1 MHVLVSEFCCLENF
15 LVVKMNKVIYSKSYS
30 VIYFWAYY
38 LISYIFIQHVWKM
51 VLMAYRISINNFQQL
66 FHNYLLLFLSFSLKP
81 MHESYHYCYYL
92 LYCNKHAMR
101 VKQNMC
107 KMQSIFILH
116 SSERKLA
123 GLSLKDNPSG
133 IYFQL
138 LWMAPDRTI
147 KYSFAYGSHGQ
158 LVP

>member
-1 MHVLVSEFCCLENF
+1 
-15 LVVKMNKVIYSKSYS
+15 
-30 VIYFWAYY
+30 
-38 LISYIFIQHVWKM
+38 
-51 VLMAYRISINNFQQL
+51 
-66 FHNYLLLFLSFSLKP
+66 
-81 MHESYHYCYYL
+81 
-92 LYCNKHAMR
+92 MR

-138 LWMAPDRTI
+138 LWMAPDRMI
-147 KYSFAYGSHGQ
+147 KYSFAYESHGQ